1 VRHTLEGTV
10 NSNGYQLRVID
21 GPTVGRLLP
30 PPAAASVM
38 AEALRRFSAGE
49 ALQPLRLKVPSNR
62 DGAQLLVM
70 PAGDTTGNLAVKVIG
85 LFPANTAKGIAPING
100 LVLLFDPDT
109 GRAGA
114 AIDGAALTEI
124 RTAAVSAVAT
134 TLLARPDAT
143 RLTIIGA
150 GAQAF
155 AHLAALATVRDW
167 SDCRVVSRTPARA
180 AAVADWA
187 SSFGLPAVAMD
198 DVDGAVRGAD
208 VVCTTTSSS
217 TPVLASDSVTGHGVH
232 LNAIGTHTTTAR
244 ELPGEL
250 VGRATPFVESRD
262 AARHEAGDL
271 CRAVAEGFL
280 DPGTP
285 WTELGEVIAGQ
296 HPGRTSADQTTLFK
310 SVGMAAEDLAAAL
323 AVHQMAEEQ
332 DAGTVIPMPTGSTLD
347 LRWPTPQATAGPT
360 PHAIER

>member
-1 VRHTLEGTV
+1 V
-10 NSNGYQLRVID
+10 NSDGYQLRVID

-30 PPAAASVM
+30 PPAAASAM

-49 ALQPLRLKVPSNR
+49 ALQPLRSKVPSGIN
-62 DGAQLLVM
+62 DGQLLVM

-85 LFPANTAKGIAPING
+85 LFPANSAKGIAPING

-109 GRAGA
+109 GRACA

-143 RLTIIGA
+143 RLTVIGT
-150 GAQAF
+150 GAQAC
-155 AHLAALATVRDW
+155 AHLAALATVRSW
-167 SDCRVVSRTPARA
+167 SDCRVASRTPARA
-180 AAVADWA
+180 AAVAEWA
-187 SSFGLPAVAMD
+187 SSLGLPTIAVDSVD
-198 DVDGAVRGAD
+198 DAVRGAD
-208 VVCTTTSSS
+208 VICTTTSSS
-217 TPVLASDSVTGHGVH
+217 TPVLASDSVASHGVH

-250 VGRATPFVESRD
+250 VGRATPFVESRG

-271 CRAVAEGFL
+271 CQAVADGFL
-280 DPGTP
+280 DPDTP
-285 WTELGEVIAGQ
+285 WTELGEVIAGR

-323 AVHQMAEEQ
+323 AVYQRAEEH
-332 DAGTVIPMPTGSTLD
+332 DAGTVIPMPTGNALPHAAHAAAS
-347 LRWPTPQATAGPT
+347 PV